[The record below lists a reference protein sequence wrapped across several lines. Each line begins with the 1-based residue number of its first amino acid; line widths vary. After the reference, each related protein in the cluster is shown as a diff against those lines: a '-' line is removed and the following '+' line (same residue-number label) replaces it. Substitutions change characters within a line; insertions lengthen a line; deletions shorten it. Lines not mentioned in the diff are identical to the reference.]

1 MITLLS
7 QFHGVL
13 IGLGIDVAIVAVV
26 CIGVKLYYRDKP

>member
-13 IGLGIDVAIVAVV
+13 LGLGIDVVIVVV
-26 CIGVKLYYRDKP
+26 VGLGVKLYYRGK